1 MSGSLCREC
10 RGKFGP
16 GDYCEVCENLLR
28 LEHYLKSPR
37 CPGVI
42 SPFVAGKLREAH
54 RLILEEAER
63 FWVAQPIPAEG
74 PAGCTPKSGSPV
86 APGGTEKGVGKGAEA
101 PGGDLSGSVGEGTLG
116 EAPADEYEDVK
127 VEEDQHH
134 EKSERKEEKTKRK
147 RRKHRGSDSSGERE
161 RKKKDHQ
168 AVSSSRKKVRERSPI
183 AREERDEE
191 PSPGSRARGSG
202 VRRDRSPEDRRPG
215 PSSSVRRPR
224 EPSNSPPRKK
234 WEGPIPAFNS
244 RTKYWGKNKGKK
256 KRESQV
262 KWKRGWSGRR
272 R

>member
-1 MSGSLCREC
+1 M
-10 RGKFGP
+10 
-16 GDYCEVCENLLR
+16 
-28 LEHYLKSPR
+28 
-37 CPGVI
+37 I

-63 FWVAQPIPAEG
+63 FWVAQPLPVEG

-86 APGGTEKGVGKGAEA
+86 APGGTEKGVGKGVDTPKGTSSE
-101 PGGDLSGSVGEGTLG
+101 PIGEGTLG
-116 EAPADEYEDVK
+116 EEPGEEFVEVK

-134 EKSERKEEKTKRK
+134 QKSDKKEEKAKRK
-147 RRKHRGSDSSGERE
+147 KRRHRGSESSGERD
-161 RKKKDHQ
+161 RKKKEHQ
-168 AVSSSRKKVRERSPI
+168 ADSSSRKKVRERSPS
-183 AREERDEE
+183 ARVERKEE

-202 VRRDRSPEDRRPG
+202 VRRDRSPESRRPG

-224 EPSNSPPRKK
+224 EPSHSPPPRQK